1 MGIRFLK
8 IAAVY
13 LVIGVSMGVVMGIAH
28 QFVYA
33 PVHAHINL
41 LGWATFALAGLIY
54 VLFPGAAA
62 TRLAA
67 WHFWLQNVGVPVF
80 LISLIVLLSGNAAAL
95 PLTIAGSLITLAA
108 VIVFLVNVFVN
119 VREPRV
125 AVTDA
130 G

>member
-8 IAAVY
+8 IAVVY
-13 LVIGVSMGVVMGIAH
+13 LVLGVTMGIAMGIS
-28 QFVYA
+28 QKFQYA

-54 VLFPGAAA
+54 VLFPAAAA

-67 WHFWLQNVGVPVF
+67 WHFWLQNIGVPVF
-80 LISLIVLLSGNAAAL
+80 LVSLIFVISGNAAAVR
-95 PLTIAGSLITLAA
+95 LTITGSLVTLAA
-108 VIVFLVNVFVN
+108 MIVFLVNVFAN

-125 AVTDA
+125 AA
-130 G
+130 